1 MQPTMLAVL
10 GSAREL
16 VRLGRGLTLLAP
28 GRQGALE
35 GIENPGDMV
44 DELRAGQGTGRADV
58 GVSRYRA
65 VPAGQNLVAPLPQMS
80 GDTREFAER
89 GGCHGRTPTLRNCE
103 EL

>member
-35 GIENPGDMV
+35 GIENSWDVV
-44 DELRAGQGTGRADV
+44 DELRAGQGRGRADSRV
-58 GVSRYRA
+58 GLYRA
-65 VPAGQNLVAPLPQMS
+65 APTGQNLVALLP
-80 GDTREFAER
+80 
-89 GGCHGRTPTLRNCE
+89 
-103 EL
+103 